1 MKEFDIVPARLAV
14 KAMRDNGYKNPAYAI
29 CELID
34 NAIQAKATDVQL
46 ICIEEKATINGK
58 NYGRLKHIGILDNGS
73 GMDMDTLRASLQF
86 GNGSYLDYENHTGI
100 GRFGMGLPC
109 SSISQAQKVEVWTW
123 QKKLKNSLYSYLDVA
138 EINNGLLKEIP
149 KPESKPIPKLWNTV
163 GDFSDNSGTLIVW
176 SGLDRCI
183 WRTSATIFENSEFLI
198 GRIYRNFINN
208 NKIRIRMVSYDI
220 SDLKAQKFSKDAL
233 PNDPMYLLNKT
244 SCPSPFNNT
253 PMFDLI
259 NEHEFKIE
267 FRNKIHTVLLRFS
280 LAKKEARTGFNPG
293 DSSHG
298 RHADKNKGVSIV
310 RADREL
316 DLDTRWTIGYD
327 PRERWWGAEIIFPPG
342 LDDIFGVTNNKQAAN
357 HFSELARI
365 EIDDLLK
372 DGKTIHQLKD
382 EWNDVGDP
390 RGPLLE
396 IAHSLQK
403 NIKILRSGIK
413 EQTKGFKRQK
423 RHDKSLVETKA
434 TLATQERKIEGHV
447 GLSDKFEDNPKEER
461 IKELSEDLISDG
473 ADLGE
478 AVERAAS
485 IIENNIKYEILE
497 ADIESPAFFSVKQVA
512 GILKVTL
519 NTSHPAYDNLVEI
532 LEENVDGAS
541 LESLREKFKNALD
554 GLKLLLTAWAR
565 YEDEQPDG
573 IRRERT
579 QEART
584 DWGRVARTFL
594 KDRQ

>member
-1 MKEFDIVPARLAV
+1 MPDFDIVPARLAV

-46 ICIEEKATINGK
+46 LCVEEKVTLNGR
-58 NYGRLKHIGILDNGS
+58 NYSRLKNIAILDNGE
-73 GMDMDTLRASLQF
+73 GMDSKTLRASLQF
-86 GNGSYLDYENHTGI
+86 GNGKYLDYDKHTGI

-123 QKKLKNSLYSYLDVA
+123 QKQTKDPLYSYLDVE
-138 EINNGLLKEIP
+138 EINNGLLTEVPNPSTKAV
-149 KPESKPIPKLWNTV
+149 PKLWKSV
-163 GDFSDNSGTLIVW
+163 GDFSNKSGTLVVW

-183 WRTSATIFENSEFLI
+183 WKTSQSIFENSEFLI
-198 GRIYRNFINN
+198 GRIYRHFIM
-208 NKIRIRMVSYDI
+208 KKKVSIRMISYDLA
-220 SDLKAQKFSKDAL
+220 DLKKPKLSITAM
-233 PNDPMYLLNKT
+233 PNDPMYLMEKT
-244 SCPSPFNNT
+244 SCPSPFDKS
-253 PMFDLI
+253 PMFDFI
-259 NEHEFKIE
+259 NEHEFVVDY
-267 FRNKIHTVLLRFS
+267 RNKLHSVKLRFS
-280 LAKKEARTGFNPG
+280 LARKEARAGGSPG
-293 DSSHG
+293 DAPHG
-298 RHADKNKGVSIV
+298 KHADKNKGVSIV

-357 HFSELARI
+357 HFSELAKI

-382 EWNDVGDP
+382 EWNDCGDP
-390 RGPLLE
+390 RAPLLE
-396 IAHSLQK
+396 IAQTLQK
-403 NIKILRSGIK
+403 NIRILRSNVK
-413 EQTKGFKRQK
+413 EQTRGKKKKRYDQS
-423 RHDKSLVETKA
+423 HVEAKA
-434 TLATQERKIEGHV
+434 TEATQERKVEGHV
-447 GLSDKFEDNPKEER
+447 GLSDKFEDRPKEER
-461 IKELSEDLISDG
+461 IKELSEDLISEG
-473 ADLGE
+473 TELQE

-485 IIENNIKYEILE
+485 IIENNLKYEILE
-497 ADIESPAFFSVKQVA
+497 ANIESPAFFSVRQVA

-532 LEENVDGAS
+532 LEEDVDGAS
-541 LESLREKFKNALD
+541 NETLRERLKNALD

-573 IRRERT
+573 VRREKT

-594 KDRQ
+594 RDRR